1 MKSEV
6 INEEIMRE
14 RVLEFLKED
23 IKRINQAE
31 LLEMEGIWVNARREG
46 KKHLNFWS
54 SCNQYWFS

>member
-31 LLEMEGIWVNARREG
+31 LLEMEGI
-46 KKHLNFWS
+46 
-54 SCNQYWFS
+54 